1 MVFEPRLDSVR
12 WSTEDERPKVEWP
25 GGQPFRTDATKATTL
40 THDIPLRSIDLR
52 LPEDDGSP
60 KEFPFS
66 VPALHGLETID
77 LGCPVCCFVGENG
90 SGKSTLM
97 EALAIATGLPTVGS
111 VTAARDRSLASQARL
126 ARCLKL
132 VWTRRAHRGF
142 FLRAEDFF
150 GFARRLVEMRTEF
163 KEDLKEID
171 KDYRDRS
178 DYARMLAKGPANRS
192 LGEMQNRYGEDLD
205 ANSHGESFLK
215 LFQSRLV
222 PGGLYLLDEP
232 EVALSPQSQLAFLAM
247 IKSSVDDGSQFVIA
261 THSPIL
267 MAIPGATIYS
277 FDERPA
283 GAVGFDDLEHVNLMR
298 DFLAQPERFI
308 RHLWTDDD

>member
-1 MVFEPRLDSVR
+1 MSPGRLDGQGGYSP
-12 WSTEDERPKVEWP
+12 SDPDTTE
-25 GGQPFRTDATKATTL
+25 ATTL

-60 KEFPFS
+60 QVFPFS
-66 VPALHGLETID
+66 VPALQGLQAIEFAGPI
-77 LGCPVCCFVGENG
+77 CCFVGENG

-111 VTAARDRSLASQARL
+111 VAAARDRSLEDQGRL

-132 VWTRRAHRGF
+132 VWSRRSHRGF

-150 GFARRLVEMRTEF
+150 GFARRLVEMRAEF
-163 KEDLKEID
+163 KEDLKEIER
-171 KDYRDRS
+171 DYRDRS
-178 DYARMLAKGPANRS
+178 EYARTLARGPANRS
-192 LGEMQNRYGEDLD
+192 LGEMEGRYGENLD
-205 ANSHGESFLK
+205 AHSHGESFLK

-232 EVALSPQSQLAFLAM
+232 EAALSPQSQLAFLAM
-247 IKSSVDDGSQFVIA
+247 IKDSVDDGSQFIVA

-277 FDERPA
+277 FDRRP
-283 GAVGFDDLEHVNLMR
+283 VGVVEFEELEHVNLMR
-298 DFLAQPERFI
+298 DFLAQPARFL
-308 RHLWTDDD
+308 RHLWSDEG